1 MRVFVTGATG
11 FIGSAVVPELLAAGH
26 EVLGLARSDAGANWL
41 GDQGAAVRRGDLA
54 DVDGLVTGAMA
65 CDATIHLA
73 FIHDFS
79 RYFENIETDRVAVTA
94 MAQALAGSGKAL
106 AIASGTLM
114 ASHCDIATEA
124 DEAPLETTPRAAS
137 EAAVLGADGLRGVVL
152 RLPPTV
158 HGKTAMGFVSL
169 MIEAARRNG
178 VSAYVGDGQNRW
190 PAVHQKDAATL
201 FRLAVEKAPHSMRAH
216 AAAEE
221 GVPIRAIAEAIG
233 ATFDL
238 PVRSLGEAEAEEHF
252 GFLAGFVGRDNV
264 TSSAKTREI
273 LGWKPEGPDL
283 LTDIRE
289 NGNLARGS

>member
-11 FIGSAVVPELLAAGH
+11 FIGQAVVPELLAAGH

-41 GDQGAAVRRGDLA
+41 GDQGASVRRGDLA
-54 DVDGLVTGAMA
+54 DVDGLVTAAKA

-79 RYFENIETDRVAVTA
+79 KFLENIETDRVAVTA

-114 ASHCDIATEA
+114 VAHRDIATED
-124 DEAPLETTPRAAS
+124 DEAPLEMTPRAAS
-137 EAAVLGADGLRGVVL
+137 EAAVLGADGLRGVSV
-152 RLPPTV
+152 RLAPTV
-158 HGKTAMGFVSL
+158 HDESKLGFVSL

-178 VSAYVGDGQNRW
+178 VSGYVGDGQNRW
-190 PAVHQKDAATL
+190 PAVHQKDAARL
-201 FRLAVEKAPHSMRAH
+201 FRLAIEKAPASLRAH

-221 GVPIRAIAEAIG
+221 GVPIRAIAETIG
-233 ATFDL
+233 ETFGL
-238 PVRSLGEAEAEEHF
+238 PVRSLDEADAAQHF

-264 TSSAKTREI
+264 TSSARTREI
-273 LGWKPEGPDL
+273 LGWRPEGPDL
-283 LTDIRE
+283 LTDIRA
-289 NGNLARGS
+289 NG